1 MNLSDQTTLDILNAH
16 RARRPELA
24 HHLDLY
30 IAILQTRASI
40 ELPSITCQLPLDA
53 DARLAR
59 GEPILH
65 ADELA
70 CDWNAVAQLAR
81 EICAIAAHHRS
92 DGADTFTELAREF
105 TSPARMQQLARDY
118 LSRTLRAHHES
129 LDTFILT
136 HALHPWLAA
145 AARELESRVSNDAWH
160 RGICPICGG
169 DPDFAALEKDGGA
182 WRLLCARCDFDWTF
196 ARAHCPFCGA
206 EQITYFPSK
215 DGAYR
220 LYTCDNCQRYLK
232 TIDLR
237 ELARDAH
244 LPAERVLTIEMD
256 YAARRANWQ
265 FAPQGD

>member
-1 MNLSDQTTLDILNAH
+1 MSDQVTIELLQAA

-24 HHLDLY
+24 NTLDLY

-40 ELPSITCQLPLDA
+40 ELPLTTYQSPQDA

-59 GEPILH
+59 GEPILR
-65 ADELA
+65 ADEFE

-81 EICAIAAHHRS
+81 EICAIAAHHRP
-92 DGADTFTELAREF
+92 DVADVFTELAREF
-105 TSPARMQQLARDY
+105 ASPARTQELARA
-118 LSRTLRAHHES
+118 LLASES
-129 LDTFILT
+129 LESPITNNQLLVFVLT

-145 AARELESRVSNDAWH
+145 ARELASRVSNDAWH

-182 WRLLCARCDFDWTF
+182 WRLLCARCDFEWVF
-196 ARAHCPFCGA
+196 PRAHCPFCGA
-206 EQITYFPSK
+206 EHIAYFPSK

-256 YAARRANWQ
+256 YAARRANWK
-265 FAPQGD
+265 FALQGD